1 MVEIRDHQDSYGSF
15 ARWFICSMVR
25 ILDGSVR
32 RVNEQITLTV
42 PGGSFIVSGRSV
54 HLTFI
59 NKNILFNLDMNLIM
73 PVEYDI
79 PLERKCTREDP
90 SVGGNVKNC
99 IRDSPYKTL
108 CHILCHIPYVGFI
121 SVPPTP
127 ETSRTHFLFN
137 GI

>member
-1 MVEIRDHQDSYGSF
+1 
-15 ARWFICSMVR
+15 MVR

-79 PLERKCTREDP
+79 PLERKCTRENP

-99 IRDSPYKTL
+99 IRHSPYKTL
-108 CHILCHIPYVGFI
+108 CHIQCHIPYVGFI

-127 ETSRTHFLFN
+127 ESSRTHFLFN